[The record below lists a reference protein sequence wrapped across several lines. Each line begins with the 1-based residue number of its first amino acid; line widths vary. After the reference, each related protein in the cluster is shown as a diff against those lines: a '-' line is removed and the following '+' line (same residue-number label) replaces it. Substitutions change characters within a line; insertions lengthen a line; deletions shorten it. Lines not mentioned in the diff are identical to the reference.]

1 MLQVSASY
9 YAVLLVSTSA
19 STYILFMNN
28 PPATYQVN
36 GAAIR
41 ATRKR
46 QGLGIREAAEAAGI
60 SRSYWQRLETG
71 SRRQMSPPAYAAL
84 RRTLHANE
92 DELLVTRE
100 ETGEKR

>member
-1 MLQVSASY
+1 M
-9 YAVLLVSTSA
+9 VLLVSTSV

-46 QGLGIREAAEAAGI
+46 QGLGIRETAEAAGI
-60 SRSYWQRLETG
+60 SRSYLQRLETG
-71 SRRQMSPPAYAAL
+71 TREQMRPPTYAAL
-84 RRTLHANE
+84 RRTLHAQE
-92 DELLVTRE
+92 EELLVPHE
-100 ETGEKR
+100 ET

>member
-1 MLQVSASY
+1 MHR
-9 YAVLLVSTSA
+9 
-19 STYILFMNN
+19 

-41 ATRKR
+41 ETRKR

-71 SRRQMSPPAYAAL
+71 IREQMRPPTYAAL
-84 RRTLHANE
+84 RRTLHAEE
-92 DELLVTRE
+92 DELLVPHE
-100 ETGEKR
+100 ET